1 MLTTLDFQ
9 KMKLEKKPISM
20 VTCYDFWTAQILNKT
35 SIDCLLVGDSVTMVM
50 HGYANPIPADVELIA
65 LHTRAVVR
73 GAPDKFVVADMP
85 FLSIRKELKNTMDNV
100 EVLMRA
106 GAHALKI
113 EIIGKGDVD
122 TLHHVVQSGVPVVAH
137 LGLTP
142 QAVHQFG
149 GFRMQHKGEEGLQQ
163 LLQNAKAVEQAGCF
177 AVVIEC
183 VPSQTAAAV
192 TEQLSIPTIGI
203 GAGEQTDGQVLVLQD
218 MLGMNTAF
226 KPKFVKTFLNGCDL
240 IADAVNQFDQ
250 EVKAR
255 VFPGREQRYS

>member
-35 SIDCLLVGDSVTMVM
+35 SVDCLFIGDSVAMVM
-50 HGYANPIPADVELIA
+50 HGHQNPIPADIELIA
-65 LHTRAVVR
+65 LHTKAVVR
-73 GAPDKFVVADMP
+73 GAPDKFILADMP
-85 FLSIRKELKNTMDNV
+85 FLSVRKELKNTMDNV
-100 EVLMRA
+100 EMLMRA

-113 EIIGKGDVD
+113 EIIGEGDLD
-122 TLHHVVQSGVPVVAH
+122 TVRHIVQSGVPVIAH

-149 GFRMQHKGEEGLQQ
+149 GFRMQNKGAEGLQK
-163 LLQNAKAVEQAGCF
+163 LLQDAKAAEQAGCF
-177 AVVIEC
+177 ALVIEC

-192 TEQLSIPTIGI
+192 TEQLTIPTIGI

-218 MLGMNTAF
+218 LLGMNTAF
-226 KPKFVKTFLNGCDL
+226 KPKFVKTFLNGCEL
-240 IADAVNQFDQ
+240 IAAAVNQFDQ

-255 VFPGREQRYS
+255 IFPGQEQKYT